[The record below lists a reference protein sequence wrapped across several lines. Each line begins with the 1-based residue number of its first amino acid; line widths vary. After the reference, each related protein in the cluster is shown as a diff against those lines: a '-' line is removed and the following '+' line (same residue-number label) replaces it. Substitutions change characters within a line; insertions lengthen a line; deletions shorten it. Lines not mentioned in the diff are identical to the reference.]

1 MGERWVKLYE
11 KIEDSSIYK
20 DSELVHLWVHLIIKA
35 SKFGNTFPW
44 NDGEIKLRPGQ
55 LITGRKKLHNQT
67 GISESKIQRAL
78 KRFEKCH
85 MIEQQTTNKY
95 RLITIVNWH
104 MYQTSEQQMDSNRTG
119 NEQVTNNERTSN
131 EHNQESI
138 ESKKEEYYLTR
149 KKRKLSGKRLITFL
163 KFWEAFDYKKDKAS
177 AADSWIDIPELTDRL
192 VSQICDAAKKEAQ
205 RRPGKITAGQTPIF
219 AQGWL
224 TARRWEDEEENINN
238 QIDTDGSQAA
248 KERMLQTQRELYGE

>member
-44 NDGEIKLRPGQ
+44 NDGEIKLKPGQ
-55 LITGRKKLHNQT
+55 LITGRKKLHDQT

-95 RLITIVNWH
+95 RLISIVNWH
-104 MYQTSEQQMDSNRTG
+104 LYQTTEQQTNSKRTG
-119 NEQVTNNERTSN
+119 NEQVTNNERTGN
-131 EHNQESI
+131 EHNQEG
-138 ESKKEEYYLTR
+138 KKDRKEEYYLTR
-149 KKRKLSGKRLITFL
+149 KKRKLAGKRLETFL
-163 KFWEAFDYKKDKAS
+163 RFWEDFNYKKDKAS
-177 AADSWIDIPELTDRL
+177 AADSWVDIPELTDKL
-192 VSQICDAAKKEAQ
+192 VNQICEAAKKEAQ
-205 RRPGKITAGQTPIF
+205 ARQGKISSGQTPIY

-224 TARRWEDEEENINN
+224 TARRWEDEE
-238 QIDTDGSQAA
+238 
-248 KERMLQTQRELYGE
+248 QTQNITNQDENSRYQELG